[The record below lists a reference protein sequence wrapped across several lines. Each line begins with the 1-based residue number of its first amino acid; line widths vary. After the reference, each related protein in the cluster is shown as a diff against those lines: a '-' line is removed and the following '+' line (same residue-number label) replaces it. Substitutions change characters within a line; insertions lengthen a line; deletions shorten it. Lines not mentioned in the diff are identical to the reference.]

1 MALAGGF
8 KAEHLVSFSLTGG
21 YDEGVME
28 EVNSMDLVI
37 AEYKKHVD
45 VSLLEENLKRTPE
58 ERIQAIEEFNEFRE
72 QVQSALR
79 KHHDQ
84 VR

>member
-1 MALAGGF
+1 
-8 KAEHLVSFSLTGG
+8 
-21 YDEGVME
+21 ME

-72 QVQSALR
+72 QMQSALR